1 MAEFTDEV
9 QQMLANYIDSN
20 TRTLQKV
27 ESCLASAGEIT
38 DTHAKTIDLLVE
50 QNQNQQKGMTQLA
63 ETVDSLSQLVSKI
76 IKVNTQ

>member
-38 DTHAKTIDLLVE
+38 DIHAKTIDLLVE
-50 QNQNQQKGMTQLA
+50 QNQLQGEGMTKLA
-63 ETVDSLSQLVSKI
+63 ETVDSLSQLVSQI
-76 IKVNTQ
+76 VKVNTQ